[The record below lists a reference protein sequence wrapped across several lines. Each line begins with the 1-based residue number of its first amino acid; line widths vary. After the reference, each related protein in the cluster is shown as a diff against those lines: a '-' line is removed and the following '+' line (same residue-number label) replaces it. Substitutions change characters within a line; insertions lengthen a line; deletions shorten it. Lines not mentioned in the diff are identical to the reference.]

1 MTTSTEFAGRGTSSS
16 RLYSLRRGGVALA
29 DAIGD
34 VLCGGR
40 IGHDVLV
47 SKTADESEQ
56 KR

>member
-1 MTTSTEFAGRGTSSS
+1 MTTS